1 MLIKRTRH
9 ESSPSLSV
17 SIFRPQIV
25 FIWAFHSK
33 TSSWQ
38 SIISESVS
46 GRNKAN
52 QSDKIKL
59 SSKLQL
65 IKAEAWENVKHINK
79 SVTVKSAKNL
89 LSEYTVKGK
98 KQDVFAVSVFG
109 FISRLFVGKK
119 TLKCH
124 WFFQKNINPC
134 WWTDATAE
142 VNSSCF
148 YLLSFFSPFQWCYRL
163 LIMPV
168 LSLVLLN
175 IYLIGFVH
183 MTCCGIQLYR
193 HVSI

>member
-33 TSSWQ
+33 TPSWQ

-52 QSDKIKL
+52 QSDKN
-59 SSKLQL
+59 QT
-65 IKAEAWENVKHINK
+65 VKQATANK
-79 SVTVKSAKNL
+79 SWGLGKCKTYKQISHSEECENL
-89 LSEYTVKGK
+89 LSEYIVKGK

-119 TLKCH
+119 NLKCH
-124 WFFQKNINPC
+124 WFFKKKHKPMLVDRCRSRGQFFMLLVYWASSLHFSDAVVC
-134 WWTDATAE
+134 W
-142 VNSSCF
+142 
-148 YLLSFFSPFQWCYRL
+148 
-163 LIMPV
+163 
-168 LSLVLLN
+168 
-175 IYLIGFVH
+175 
-183 MTCCGIQLYR
+183 
-193 HVSI
+193 